1 MAEFIRIKGWEQY
14 QHYKDRNPPWIK
26 LHQEMLTGQTW
37 IMGNDH
43 QKALMI
49 TVMLL
54 AARTDNC
61 IPANPAYIKKV
72 AHLDVDPDLG
82 WLCSTGF
89 CELTD
94 KPELRESPWP
104 SRYISAEL
112 REVVFARDGH
122 RCCMCQSRDK
132 LEVDHVIPVSK
143 GGQSKV
149 DNLQTLCRSCN
160 RKKRARMAILVD
172 GVAIATENIPLRSTK
187 TEAETETEQSKKKI
201 PASPKAR
208 GTPNASQVAKAQ
220 SDSRH
225 NRSQQLVMGWY
236 REWAGI
242 ECPWDGGEARQ
253 LSNLLKAWPGVS
265 DAQFVMC
272 LENVA
277 HSDCIPKGDRPRE
290 WLGKLPKF
298 VNGALDQFWKAK
310 GIGNGNGT
318 RSVSKADARERRAVE
333 NILKYRTATAGAG
346 NPAGDGPVAVPRN
359 GATGVCGL
367 DGEPEIVSPGKDPSR
382 SKSPD
387 G

>member
-1 MAEFIRIKGWEQY
+1 MGRQKDEVKTMAIALLNWADDEGYFYADPATIRSFGRPFDDDSKTTLGCLQQLLKIEYLEVRQHSLRGFIGRIVSFLEHQRVDKP
-14 QHYKDRNPPWIK
+14 KSSAIK
-26 LHQEMLTGQTW
+26 KFYDQAVSVIVLGLIHEPSK
-37 IMGNDH
+37 I
-43 QKALMI
+43 
-49 TVMLL
+49 
-54 AARTDNC
+54 
-61 IPANPAYIKKV
+61 IPAGKE
-72 AHLDVDPDLG
+72 G
-82 WLCSTGF
+82 
-89 CELTD
+89 
-94 KPELRESPWP
+94 
-104 SRYISAEL
+104 
-112 REVVFARDGH
+112 
-122 RCCMCQSRDK
+122 
-132 LEVDHVIPVSK
+132 K
-143 GGQSKV
+143 GK
-149 DNLQTLCRSCN
+149 
-160 RKKRARMAILVD
+160 
-172 GVAIATENIPLRSTK
+172 E
-187 TEAETETEQSKKKI
+187 EEQKI

-318 RSVSKADARERRAVE
+318 RSVSKADAKERRIVE
-333 NILKYRTATAGAG
+333 NALSYRAATAGAAHSPG
-346 NPAGDGPVAVPRN
+346 AGPVAVPRN
-359 GATGVCGL
+359 GTTGVCGL
-367 DGEPEIVSPGKDPSR
+367 DGEPEIVPPGKDPSR